1 MNPGVGVASAL
12 AISTMVV
19 RGGGAAAGACVIDI
33 HCHLLPGVD
42 DGPPTMAAALQLAQ
56 ALVAD
61 GITHVM
67 ATPHV
72 FPGMW
77 NNTSSNI
84 GPVCERLRVQLA
96 HAGIPLQISWA
107 GEVRL
112 MPEAL
117 DLLDQGQVPLL
128 GHCDGDNLMLL
139 EMPDAQI
146 PIGADRFVAEL
157 RTRGVRPV
165 LVHPERNK
173 GVMANPERLRPFM
186 DQGCLVQV
194 TAGSLVGQ
202 FGATAQKTAEALLE
216 RQWVNV
222 VASDAHNLRGRLPR
236 MRDARE
242 WLRKHL
248 GEPMARRLTWT
259 NPRAMTEAHARP
271 AAVER
276 VPARASR

>member
-1 MNPGVGVASAL
+1 M
-12 AISTMVV
+12 AINTMVV
-19 RGGGAAAGACVIDI
+19 RGGVAAAGACVIDI

-42 DGPPTMAAALQLAQ
+42 DGPPTVAAALQLAQ
-56 ALVAD
+56 ALVDD

-77 NNTSSNI
+77 NNTSTNI
-84 GPVCERLRVQLA
+84 APACERLRVQLES
-96 HAGIPLQISWA
+96 AGIPLQISWA

-112 MPEAL
+112 TPEAL
-117 DLLDQGQVPLL
+117 DLLDQGQLPLL

-146 PIGADRFVAEL
+146 PIGADHFVTAL
-157 RTRGVRPV
+157 RARGVRPV

-173 GVMANPERLRPFM
+173 GVMANPERLRPLM

-202 FGATAQKTAEALLE
+202 FGAQAQHTAEALLE
-216 RQWVNV
+216 RQWVSA
-222 VASDAHNLRGRLPR
+222 VASDAHNLRGRQPR

-248 GEPMARRLTWT
+248 GEPIAKRLTWT
-259 NPRAMTEAHARP
+259 NPREMTEQHARQT
-271 AAVER
+271 
-276 VPARASR
+276 ARATPA